1 VRSVDKHDQAIAEI
15 SPVTVNASRW
25 GDGVIPKSLHDMAAY
40 YRMVDGLTSEEGS
53 YQPALDVLQILEE
66 AFPEASTD
74 LLIREC
80 KVPTMHHV
88 RYDLVKTLPNN
99 FVAHGDAL
107 INLNPIFGQGCTK
120 AAMDATTLDAF
131 LRASPTS
138 LGMVPSGFSKRMIAL
153 QTRRNRSMF
162 DNTRLLGEFSS

>member
-1 VRSVDKHDQAIAEI
+1 MYTSMIKAPVNFSSVILI
-15 SPVTVNASRW
+15 ASRW
-25 GDGVIPKSLHDMAAY
+25 GDGAIPESLHDMAAY
-40 YRMVDGLTSEEGS
+40 YKMVDEITSEEGS
-53 YQPALDVLQILEE
+53 YQPALDVLHILEE
-66 AFPEASTD
+66 AFPEASTG
-74 LLIREC
+74 LLIRKC

-107 INLNPIFGQGCTK
+107 INLNPIFGQGCAK

-131 LRASPTS
+131 LRALPTS
-138 LGMVPSGFSKRMIAL
+138 LDVVPSGFSKRMVVL

-162 DNTRLLGEFSS
+162 DNTRLLG